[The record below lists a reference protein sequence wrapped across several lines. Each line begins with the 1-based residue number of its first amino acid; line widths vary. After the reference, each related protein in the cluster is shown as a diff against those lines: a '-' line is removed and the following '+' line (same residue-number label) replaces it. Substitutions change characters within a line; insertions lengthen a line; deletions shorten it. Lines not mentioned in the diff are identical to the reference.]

1 LASDAFIRYSVRDGV
16 LVPRYLSERD
26 HVWLRALIDEYE
38 RAIGRPR
45 RELVERLR
53 DPLPC
58 ASPAG
63 MTRQAA
69 DVLDRLHSSRCESAV
84 PPVRARAAVFGEA
97 ARTDDDPDA
106 VLVAVG
112 ATLGV
117 APGVLRDAL
126 FADLPGEQRITSPA
140 RPVSA
145 GELALRVNLGVAQS
159 LLRRSTSVA
168 IEVEGNARTLVRHA
182 KLQGLICVVAPRR
195 SAGDAVLEIS
205 GPLSL
210 FRHTLLYGRALA
222 GLVPLLGWCNRFRL
236 TSACTLQERALRFEL
251 SSGDPVFPSSEPK
264 LYDSRLEERFAR
276 DFRRSAPDFDL
287 VREPEAVEAAG
298 HLIFPDFALQRRSD
312 PSQRW
317 LLEIVGF
324 WTPEYL
330 SRKLAQIRAARVPN
344 LILCL
349 DDSRNCGERDLPADV
364 PVVRFRRRIDPAA
377 VLRALGR

>member
-1 LASDAFIRYSVRDGV
+1 VHDGV
-16 LVPRYLSERD
+16 LIPRYLSERD

-38 RAIGRPR
+38 RAVGRPR
-45 RELVERLR
+45 RELVDRLR

-58 ASPAG
+58 VSPDG

-69 DVLDRLHSSRCESAV
+69 DVLDRLYSSRCESVV
-84 PPVRARAAVFGEA
+84 PPVRARAAVFGA
-97 ARTDDDPDA
+97 AATSDDVPED
-106 VLVAVG
+106 VLTAVG
-112 ATLGV
+112 TTLGV
-117 APGVLRDAL
+117 TPAALRDSL
-126 FADLPGEQRITSPA
+126 FADLPGQQRITSPT
-140 RPVSA
+140 RPVSPT
-145 GELALRVNLGVAQS
+145 ELALRVNLCVAQS
-159 LLRRSTSVA
+159 ILRRSTSVA
-168 IEVEGNARTLVRHA
+168 IEAEGNARTLVRHA

-195 SAGDAVLEIS
+195 SAGDAALEIS

-210 FRHTLLYGRALA
+210 FRHTLLYGRVLA

-236 TSACTLQERALRFEL
+236 TSACGLQERMLRFEL
-251 SSGDPVFPSSEPK
+251 RSGDPIFPAPEPR
-264 LYDSRLEERFAR
+264 LHDSRLEERFAR

-298 HLIFPDFALQRRSD
+298 QLIFPDFAIQRRGD

-330 SRKLAQIRAARVPN
+330 SRKLAQLRAARLSN

-349 DDSRNCGERDLPADV
+349 DESRNCGERDLPPGV

-377 VLRALGR
+377 VLRAMGGE